1 MPKALVVDDEE
12 DICDFLSAMLAE
24 KLGFETGYAL
34 SGDEALRLIS
44 EGSHDFF
51 LVDLKLSTSVTGLD
65 VIGAARE
72 KCPKATV
79 IAMTGYVDVALM
91 QKAEKLGIKAY
102 FEKPDDLAPD
112 VFERKIRALFPGTTS
127 KGDSV

>member
-1 MPKALVVDDEE
+1 MPEALIVDDEE

-24 KLGFETGYAL
+24 KLGFGVQTAL

-51 LVDLKLSTSVTGLD
+51 LIDLKLSTSVTGLD
-65 VIGAARE
+65 VIHAARE
-72 KCPKATV
+72 KCPKAIV

-91 QKAEKLGIKAY
+91 QKAEKMGIKDY

-112 VFERKIRALFPGTTS
+112 VFERKIRAFFPGTTL
-127 KGDSV
+127 KGESG